1 MIRTNRQEAAK
12 KEASRQTENVATA
25 SNTSTPAPQAQPASP
40 TIKEATPASSQ
51 NSVARSAQ
59 QMATIGPKIRFKG
72 ELVGEEDLLIQGHI
86 DGTIDLKNHHLIVG
100 DKGIIKADVIAKTI
114 TIEGTVQGDVFG
126 QERIAIKS
134 SSNVRGNLVGD
145 RVTLEDGAKFKGS
158 IDMDISEHR
167 DKFASSASPTSAPK
181 KPTETHEPA

>member
-12 KEASRQTENVATA
+12 KEAPRQPENISTTANISAAPIQKPVTATTDETTSNSFGA
-25 SNTSTPAPQAQPASP
+25 S
-40 TIKEATPASSQ
+40 IKANP
-51 NSVARSAQ
+51 

-72 ELVGEEDLLIQGHI
+72 ELVGEEDLLIQGQI

-100 DKGIIKADVIAKTI
+100 DKGVIKADVIAKTI
-114 TIEGTVQGDVFG
+114 TIEGTVEGDVFG

-158 IDMDISEHR
+158 IDMDISEHK
-167 DKFASSASPTSAPK
+167 DKFSSSSSSSYKAPS
-181 KPTETHEPA
+181 ETPEHA